1 MKDIFDSRF
10 IIFADETIHAMEEE
24 RSIDRLARH
33 LINLGA
39 FAIIAALCWY
49 FRSVLAYIIVAFV
62 ISLLGQPVFR
72 AVKGI
77 TIKGKSAPDW
87 LISIFTLVSIILLLV
102 FIVTQIIPIVS
113 GIIRDAI
120 AMNSSLTFDRNMLD
134 KINAWIISI
143 FPGVGRRFDLL
154 EFLLGKLK
162 DASSVSGV
170 SSILGSLAST
180 VASIVVGVFSVIF
193 ISFFFIKDETLFGKI
208 VGALVPDRIEE
219 SVGKTILDIERL
231 LSRYFIGLSIEVMG
245 VMLLDFLGLWLIARI
260 GMNYAIG
267 IAFIA
272 GILNVIPYVGPLIGD
287 ITGIVLC
294 LILKYGAGV
303 GLDVN
308 IWIFIL
314 IVFAIMQ
321 GTQFVDNFVYQPL
334 IYSTSIR
341 ANPLEIFIV
350 LLVAGHIGG
359 IVGMLVAIP
368 SYTVVRVIASRF
380 FYKYKPIRRL
390 IPHREEVNQE

>member
-1 MKDIFDSRF
+1 
-10 IIFADETIHAMEEE
+10 MEQE
-24 RSIDRLARH
+24 RNVDRLARH
-33 LINLGA
+33 IINIGA

-49 FRSVLAYIIVAFV
+49 FRSVLAYIVAAFV
-62 ISLLGQPVFR
+62 ISLIGQPVFK
-72 AVKGI
+72 ALKSI

-87 LISIFTLVSIILLLV
+87 LISIFTLVSIILLLAL
-102 FIVTQIIPIVS
+102 IVTQVVPIVS

-120 AMNSSLTFDRNMLD
+120 AMNSSMTFDRSMLD
-134 KINAWIISI
+134 SVNAWIISV
-143 FPGVGRRFDLL
+143 FPSVGRNFDIV
-154 EFLLGKLK
+154 EFSLGKLK
-162 DASSVSGV
+162 DASSFSSV
-170 SSILGSLAST
+170 SSILGAIAST
-180 VASIVVGVFSVIF
+180 IVGIVIGVFSVVF

-208 VGALVPDRIEE
+208 VGALVPDRIED

-231 LSRYFIGLSIEVMG
+231 LSRYFVGLTVEVLG

-260 GMNYAIG
+260 GVNYAIG

-350 LLVAGHIGG
+350 LLIAGHVGG

-368 SYTVVRVIASRF
+368 SYTVIRVIASRF

-390 IPHREEVNQE
+390 IPNRETEGSE

>member
-1 MKDIFDSRF
+1 
-10 IIFADETIHAMEEE
+10 MEEE

-62 ISLLGQPVFR
+62 ISLIGQPIFKSL
-72 AVKGI
+72 KGI
-77 TIKGKSAPDW
+77 TVKGKSAPDW
-87 LISIFTLVSIILLLV
+87 LISIFTLVSIILLFI
-102 FIVTQIIPIVS
+102 FIVTQVIPIVS
-113 GIIRDAI
+113 GIIRDTL
-120 AMNSSLTFDRNMLD
+120 AMNTSLTFDRDMLD
-134 KINAWIISI
+134 NVNEWIISV
-143 FPGVGRRFDLL
+143 FPSVGKDFDIVG
-154 EFLLGKLK
+154 FTLGKIK
-162 DASSVSGV
+162 EASSFSSV
-170 SSILGSLAST
+170 SSILGTLAST
-180 VASIVVGVFSVIF
+180 IAGIAIGVFSIVF

-219 SVGKTILDIERL
+219 SVGRTILDIERL
-231 LSRYFIGLSIEVMG
+231 LSRYFVGLTIEVLG

-272 GILNVIPYVGPLIGD
+272 GILNVIPYVGPLVGD

-308 IWIFIL
+308 VWLFIL

-350 LLVAGHIGG
+350 LLIAGHVGG

-368 SYTVVRVIASRF
+368 SYTVIRVIASRF

-390 IPHREEVNQE
+390 IPHREAEDTE